1 MTECS
6 RGNAHLAAHDEGSVS
21 DEGVHGQRSRPTQH
35 RGRGHREAPDTLAHR
50 LTRLAI
56 GLLALAVLAFAISR
70 ADRLPGVLGD
80 GVRNNVTTDQNA
92 TGLFYTEVD
101 GWHDWLHGRN
111 RTSIRRQAG
120 PEP

>member
-6 RGNAHLAAHDEGSVS
+6 RGNVHLAAHDEGSVS
-21 DEGVHGQRSRPTQH
+21 DDGVHSRQRSRPTQH
-35 RGRGHREAPDTLAHR
+35 RGRGHREALDALARR

-80 GVRNNVTTDQNA
+80 GVRNNVATDQNA

-101 GWHDWLHGRN
+101 GWHDWLAR
-111 RTSIRRQAG
+111 
-120 PEP
+120 P

>member
-1 MTECS
+1 MTDYS
-6 RGNAHLAAHDEGSVS
+6 RGNAHLAANDEGSVS
-21 DEGVHGQRSRPTQH
+21 DDEVHSQRSRPMQH
-35 RGRGHREAPDTLAHR
+35 RGRGHREAPDALARR

-80 GVRNNVTTDQNA
+80 GVRNNVATDQNA

-101 GWHDWLHGRN
+101 GWHDWLAR
-111 RTSIRRQAG
+111 
-120 PEP
+120 P